1 MPVLSGGCGGRDLP
15 PSPSQPSVLDRQR
28 KCGPRSPE
36 SRSAPPSGPVP
47 RYSEAGVNRA
57 TVAVSGH
64 TGSTMDAD
72 PEVRTVTVDP
82 VADPPTD
89 GDEAGEVTVGPGA
102 ARRLRITSALMVVA
116 LVALAASTVLFTLP
130 VTNPGVQSCGS
141 PAWFLLQAESDAP
154 LVDPD
159 GQPLNGWDTER
170 IQE

>member
-1 MPVLSGGCGGRDLP
+1 
-15 PSPSQPSVLDRQR
+15 
-28 KCGPRSPE
+28 
-36 SRSAPPSGPVP
+36 
-47 RYSEAGVNRA
+47 
-57 TVAVSGH
+57 
-64 TGSTMDAD
+64 MDAD

-170 IQE
+170 IQEADDNRCSVLVAQRAVPAGVLLVVFWALTGTAVVLGWTTRRGLRRVALDRAEMPGQPTS